1 MRLPTWRR
9 KSSIDD
15 KFESY
20 VIDALNEAKVD
31 EGDEGRIEQIA
42 TQSVELFTEQMG
54 RRIATK
60 VARNRKSFRINS
72 KMDEGFN
79 RRLRGRYR
87 KAFKSYTITAACALE
102 AGETQAAKP
111 YASLSDEEKA
121 IRYALIGL
129 HAKGCRVAGEVY
141 ALLINGF
148 PEGALARCR
157 TLHEMAVVAGALAD
171 SASDPAH
178 RDLAVRYLVH
188 AVIDARRSALQYQR
202 DHATLGM
209 EPLEQEFMDELEDR
223 YNAAIAK
230 YGTDFK
236 REYGWAKNY
245 CPDDNLG
252 GIERKVRMGHMRSY
266 FKLASNE
273 VHAGSRGISL
283 NISDYRGE
291 AVWQA
296 GKKNTGLTEPA
307 SMALNSLYQ
316 LTVMLLVKGLPNG
329 TDLTNLVVLK
339 SLDEMRTRTE
349 ELFLEV
355 EEKIHAAEQEVRRSL
370 NL

>member
-1 MRLPTWRR
+1 
-9 KSSIDD
+9 
-15 KFESY
+15 
-20 VIDALNEAKVD
+20 
-31 EGDEGRIEQIA
+31 
-42 TQSVELFTEQMG
+42 
-54 RRIATK
+54 
-60 VARNRKSFRINS
+60 
-72 KMDEGFN
+72 
-79 RRLRGRYR
+79 
-87 KAFKSYTITAACALE
+87 
-102 AGETQAAKP
+102 
-111 YASLSDEEKA
+111 
-121 IRYALIGL
+121 
-129 HAKGCRVAGEVY
+129 
-141 ALLINGF
+141 
-148 PEGALARCR
+148 
-157 TLHEMAVVAGALAD
+157 
-171 SASDPAH
+171 
-178 RDLAVRYLVH
+178 
-188 AVIDARRSALQYQR
+188 
-202 DHATLGM
+202 
-209 EPLEQEFMDELEDR
+209 MDELEDR